1 MLTISLKLVL
11 PIVVIFSTSTK
22 ATKDLRKTNKVL
34 MMRDMLQTRIVGGT
48 QAQRGAYPYFTQWI
62 GGCGASLIHE
72 DILLSAAHCNEIFE
86 TDVIV
91 GAYEDGKVGNGA
103 LARTIVG
110 HAIHPKFSPYARA
123 NDYLVLKLN
132 SPVTTI
138 KPITLNRSNASP
150 VSGKDLVVI
159 GLGHLAEYGESPQF
173 LNEVTVQAVNQ
184 TTCNQ
189 EYNGEIVEAS
199 MMCAAVAGGGK
210 DSCQGDSGGPLVQI
224 VNGEHIQVGIV
235 SWGEGCARPFK
246 SGVYS
251 RVSGE
256 IAWIEQQ
263 VCLMSSKPPS
273 RCANLIP
280 ATLAPGSS
288 NTKPPTAKPSTAKPS
303 TAKPSTAKPSTA
315 KPSTANPPTAK
326 PSTAKPA
333 TNPVTYMPIIKPV
346 TYKPTTKPTGKPT
359 TTPTR
364 KPTTESTT
372 KPINVSTAK
381 PTTRTT
387 TKPTTTKPSNKPTAK
402 FTLRP
407 TKKVIHKQTMYPSQS
422 QHQAL

>member
-1 MLTISLKLVL
+1 MIMLTISLKSVL
-11 PIVVIFSTSTK
+11 PIVVIFSTSAK
-22 ATKDLRKTNKVL
+22 ATKNLHKANKVL
-34 MMRDMLQTRIVGGT
+34 ITRDMLQTRIVGGT
-48 QAQRGAYPYFTQWI
+48 QAWRGAYPYFMQLI
-62 GGCGASLIHE
+62 GGCGASLIHK

-251 RVSGE
+251 CVSGE

-263 VCLMSSKPPS
+263 VCLMSSNPPS

-280 ATLAPGSS
+280 ATPAPESS
-288 NTKPPTAKPSTAKPS
+288 NIKPPTAKPSTAKP
-303 TAKPSTAKPSTA
+303 AA
-315 KPSTANPPTAK
+315 
-326 PSTAKPA
+326 
-333 TNPVTYMPIIKPV
+333 NPVTYMPIIKPV

-364 KPTTESTT
+364 KPTTKSTT

-387 TKPTTTKPSNKPTAK
+387 TKPSTTKPSIKPTAK
-402 FTLRP
+402 STLKP
-407 TKKVIHKQTMYPSQS
+407 TKKGIHKQTMYPTQS